1 MKYGFCNL
9 GIVPVRKES
18 SERSE
23 MVTQLLFGDIFTI
36 LDENED
42 RYFIEN
48 YDDSY
53 KGWVD
58 KKQVIEISS
67 EEFSAYSKEAKLI
80 VKEAITF
87 AFQTNTSTKEK
98 IIYPIYLGSKVV
110 AQKFQL
116 GDILFE
122 FTQNSL
128 THNLNTTSL
137 HLITVALKYLST
149 PYLWGGKSLFG
160 IDCSGFTQMCYK
172 QIGVLLLRDAS
183 EQATQG
189 EEIIDIS
196 LAKKGDLCFFSNKE
210 GKIIH
215 VGIYLGEG
223 KIIHS
228 SGQVRI
234 DKIDEKGIFRID
246 TQTYSHT
253 LSKINRYL

>member
-110 AQKFQL
+110 AQ
-116 GDILFE
+116 
-122 FTQNSL
+122 
-128 THNLNTTSL
+128 
-137 HLITVALKYLST
+137 
-149 PYLWGGKSLFG
+149 
-160 IDCSGFTQMCYK
+160 
-172 QIGVLLLRDAS
+172 
-183 EQATQG
+183 
-189 EEIIDIS
+189 
-196 LAKKGDLCFFSNKE
+196 
-210 GKIIH
+210 
-215 VGIYLGEG
+215 
-223 KIIHS
+223 
-228 SGQVRI
+228 
-234 DKIDEKGIFRID
+234 
-246 TQTYSHT
+246 
-253 LSKINRYL
+253 